1 MSQSFP
7 IRRVLWLCAAA
18 GMIAVQVLAPGPRQ
32 SLFWSA
38 LFNVGHAPLYGLV
51 ALVILRLVLWDGDR
65 RGITRIKFYLLAL
78 VLTVVAGVLAELLQ
92 KLNHGDLEVEDVVRD
107 AAGAAAFLLAFGAF
121 DRRLIDRRATERGV
135 IDRRL
140 IERRVAIAR
149 GIMLAIAASLLAVS
163 SMPLAAISA
172 DLVRR
177 DRAFPTICAFEAS
190 WESAFV
196 FAQKA
201 DMQRIPPPD
210 GWLPRPADRV
220 ARIAFRRGAY
230 PGLVV
235 RKPHPNWT
243 GFKELVFDVYSELPR
258 PVDLVLS
265 IHDIGHDHDYWDRFN
280 RELTIE
286 PGPHRVSIPLREI
299 QMGPRGR
306 QLDLSRI
313 CGFVLFA
320 NHPRE
325 PFVLYFADFH
335 LE

>member
-7 IRRVLWLCAAA
+7 MRRVLWLCAAA
-18 GMIAVQVLAPGPRQ
+18 GMIAVQVLAPGPSQ

-51 ALVILRLVLWDGDR
+51 ALVILRLLLWDGDR

-92 KLNHGDLEVEDVVRD
+92 KLNHGDPEVEDVVRD
-107 AAGAAAFLLAFGAF
+107 AVGAAAFLLAFGAF
-121 DRRLIDRRATERGV
+121 DRRLI
-135 IDRRL
+135 
-140 IERRVAIAR
+140 ERRIAISR
-149 GIMLAIAASLLAVS
+149 GIMIALAAALLAASS
-163 SMPLAAISA
+163 FPLAAISA
-172 DLVRR
+172 DLLRR
-177 DRAFPTICAFEAS
+177 DRAFPRICAFEAS

-196 FAQKA
+196 FAQEA

-210 GWLPRPADRV
+210 GWRPRPADRV
-220 ARIAFRRGAY
+220 ARIAFRPGDY

-243 GFKELVFDVYSELPR
+243 GFKELVFDVYSELPQ

-286 PGPHRVSIPLREI
+286 PGPHRLSIPLRDI
-299 QMGPRGR
+299 QMAPRGR

-313 CGFVLFA
+313 CGLVLFA
-320 NHPRE
+320 DHPRE